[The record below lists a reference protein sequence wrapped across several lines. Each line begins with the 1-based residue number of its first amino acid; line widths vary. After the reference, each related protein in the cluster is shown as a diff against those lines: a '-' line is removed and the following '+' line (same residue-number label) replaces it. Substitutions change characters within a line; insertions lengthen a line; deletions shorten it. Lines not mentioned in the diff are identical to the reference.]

1 MSHSSVIF
9 LSSFL
14 DEVAL
19 WFIFPCDFTFV
30 VPNSGQ
36 NDVALI
42 FSREL
47 VFIVHPVNDFL
58 PLFLPEFRRPSCGK
72 ISTTFAS
79 ASLLVFTGAFTAHFS
94 ISSRPQVVMIS

>member
-1 MSHSSVIF
+1 MSHSFVIF

-14 DEVAL
+14 DEMAL

-42 FSREL
+42 FPRDSVL
-47 VFIVHPVNDFL
+47 VMGFPHKIL
-58 PLFLPEFRRPSCGK
+58 PPFYHNSGF
-72 ISTTFAS
+72 
-79 ASLLVFTGAFTAHFS
+79 
-94 ISSRPQVVMIS
+94 QVVMKTSQLFGIQKPTSQGMAKPCAGKWGSSN